1 MLSLSLAEN
10 NISNLFL
17 FHVNTLIE
25 FWFLII
31 FFHAS
36 DKKYGKKFPLGFVLS
51 IGVIMIM
58 VNTLFIQKLDTFNS
72 YSATL
77 VNIVLLI
84 SSFRFFFNTMDAEIT
99 DELKTLKVVV
109 SCLLLVFGT
118 SLIVLLF
125 SNAMLD
131 IATTYQLYIW
141 DFRGI
146 LILVTKVIIGFLFA
160 NLLYLSRNKLMS
172 HE

>member
-36 DKKYGKKFPLGFVLS
+36 DKKYGKKFPLDIVLS

-77 VNIVLLI
+77 VNIALLI

-131 IATTYQLYIW
+131 ISTTYQLYIW
-141 DFRGI
+141 AFRGI